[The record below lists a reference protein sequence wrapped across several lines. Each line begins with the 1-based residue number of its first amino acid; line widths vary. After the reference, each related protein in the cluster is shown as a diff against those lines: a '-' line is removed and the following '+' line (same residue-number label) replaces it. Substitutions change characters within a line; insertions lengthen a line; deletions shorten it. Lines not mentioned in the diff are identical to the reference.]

1 MVKLFEKWR
10 AMTCLEKWFFSNF
23 QMKRFFLFLTAML
36 ISGVCGGT
44 VEAGNAKAVIEDNI
58 VGAPYEVIEVDGAP
72 PERAKHGIFVTV
84 VPNVLVAEG
93 SHQLILLRR
102 EIDLPEQVNSKEIL
116 KITVK
121 EGQRYRLGIKN
132 GKPILVEVRR

>member
-1 MVKLFEKWR
+1 
-10 AMTCLEKWFFSNF
+10 
-23 QMKRFFLFLTAML
+23 ML
-36 ISGVCGGT
+36 ISGVLGT

-102 EIDLPEQVNSKEIL
+102 EIDLPEQGNSKEIL